1 MQPPS
6 QVRRVAL
13 GAHYGLVGDH
23 SPAPFGSV
31 RLLLQIKHAVLYFV
45 PFYAVFLGFL
55 LSPARPPKPRKPP
68 VDHQQCQLRGSPLW
82 LALLRHLLEPLLGL
96 GLGLAARL
104 LHQRMDHR
112 IVNLTTPFARYLG
125 CRLIRTRQRGRE
137 SQFLLQYRAHPL
149 VCPQS
154 PPLPNRT
161 TPMLILRVL
170 AVLYHQLYPTDDG

>member
-1 MQPPS
+1 
-6 QVRRVAL
+6 
-13 GAHYGLVGDH
+13 
-23 SPAPFGSV
+23 
-31 RLLLQIKHAVLYFV
+31 
-45 PFYAVFLGFL
+45 
-55 LSPARPPKPRKPP
+55 
-68 VDHQQCQLRGSPLW
+68 
-82 LALLRHLLEPLLGL
+82 GL

-170 AVLYHQLYPTDDG
+170 AVLYHQLYPTDDGAQTHCLLSPVMWFPIAEGGKLRLGGWLLPGVSAPAVGASIRALLPKLPSLSRAESAADCSPRSLVLSSG